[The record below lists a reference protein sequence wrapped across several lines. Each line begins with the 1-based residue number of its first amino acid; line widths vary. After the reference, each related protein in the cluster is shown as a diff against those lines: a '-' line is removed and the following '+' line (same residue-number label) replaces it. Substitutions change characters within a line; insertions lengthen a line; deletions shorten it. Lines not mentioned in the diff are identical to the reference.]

1 MPPSQNNERSLGGAF
16 LKALKTFSTAVP
28 IIISVILL
36 FGLFRVFI
44 PQSWI
49 RSVFTGSLIKDTLAG
64 AIIGSI
70 SAGNP
75 VNSYIIGGELLK
87 DSVSLYAVTAFI
99 VTWVT
104 IGFVQFPA
112 EASILG
118 KRFAFKRNVLSFIL
132 AFFVAIVTVTT
143 IKII

>member
-1 MPPSQNNERSLGGAF
+1 MPPPKNKKRSLAGAF
-16 LKALKTFSTAVP
+16 LKALRTFSTAVP

-36 FGLFRVFI
+36 FGLFRAFI

-49 RSVFTGSLIKDTLAG
+49 RSVFTGSLIKDTLLG
-64 AIIGSI
+64 AFIGSI

-87 DSVSLYAVTAFI
+87 DHVSLYAVTAFI
-99 VTWVT
+99 ITWVT

-118 KRFAFKRNVLSFIL
+118 KRFALKRNILSFIL
-132 AFFVAIVTVTT
+132 AFFVSVATVTT
-143 IKII
+143 IKIL